1 MATRVRKQRRSIAS
15 TVDRHDLY
23 QRAVQAADCEV
34 RFADRVFAQEFGRRP
49 EVIREDFCG
58 TALICCEW
66 VRRGKARRAIG
77 IDLDPEPLEWG
88 RGHNLSRLEPHQRE
102 RITLVQGD
110 VLEARTRGVDVV
122 AATNFS
128 YFIFRERDTLVRYF
142 KRVRQALREEGLL
155 MLDVMGGAKCQTESS
170 DDPRRGDGFVYTW
183 EHHKFDPIT
192 HHTVCRMHFE
202 FPDGSKLRNAFE
214 YDWRLW
220 TIPEL
225 RDVLKDAGYSRTDAY
240 WEGTD
245 LMTGEGNGV
254 FTRRESAPPD
264 EGWVAYLVAIR

>member
-1 MATRVRKQRRSIAS
+1 MATLAREQRRSIAS
-15 TVDRHDLY
+15 TVDRYDLY
-23 QRAVQAADCEV
+23 QRAVQAADHEV
-34 RFADRVFAQEFGRRP
+34 KFADRVFAQEFGRRP
-49 EVIREDFCG
+49 EVLREDFCG

-66 VRRGKARRAIG
+66 VIRGKQRCAIG

-88 RGHNLSRLEPHQRE
+88 REHNLSRLDSDRRK
-102 RITLVQGD
+102 RITLIRAD
-110 VLEARTRGVDVV
+110 VLETRTRKVDVV

-128 YFIFRERDTLVRYF
+128 YFIFKERDTLLRYF
-142 KRVRQALREEGLL
+142 KRVRQALRKEGLL
-155 MLDVMGGAKCQTESS
+155 MLDLMGGAKCQQEDS
-170 DDPRRGDGFVYTW
+170 DDPRKDDGFIYTW

-192 HHTVCRMHFE
+192 HSTICRIHFE

-225 RDVLKDAGYSRTDAY
+225 RDVLEDAGYSRADAY

-245 LMTGEGNGV
+245 LKTGEGNGV

-264 EGWVAYLVAIR
+264 EGWVAYLAAIR